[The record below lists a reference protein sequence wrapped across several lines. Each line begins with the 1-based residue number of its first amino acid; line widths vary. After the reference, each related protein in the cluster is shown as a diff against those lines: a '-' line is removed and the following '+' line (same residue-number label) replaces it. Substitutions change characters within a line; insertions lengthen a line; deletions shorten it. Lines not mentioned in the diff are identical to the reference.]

1 MDGPR
6 PATAI
11 QHLLAVISEG
21 RRLVQVL
28 PVFAGRDAI
37 GGHVQRLDQAI
48 RGRGVETAILAPDIH
63 DEVRHLARPWAVDE
77 IRHDDVVLYH
87 LSVGSSVAEE
97 LAALDVRLVLDHH
110 NITPASMFEP
120 WEPHVGAVIR
130 QGRAQLEVLA
140 PRAVLGLADSSY
152 NESELIAAGCT
163 TTQVAPILID
173 TTEFDRDL
181 DPDLVDQLTS
191 PHPTWLFVG
200 RIAPNKAQ
208 HDIIAALAAY
218 HRHYDPTAQLRLVG
232 GTSSPR
238 YEAALRAYAT
248 DLGIAHAVDITGP
261 VTPAELTAHYAT
273 ADVFCCLSDHEGFC
287 VPLLEAMHH
296 HLPIVAHATTAIPE
310 TLGNAGLLLDDKQP
324 TTVATAA
331 HRALTDTHLQH
342 TLTTNADHRL
352 RHFHLDNTRTTI
364 LDTLTPLLR

>member
-1 MDGPR
+1 V
-6 PATAI
+6 T
-11 QHLLAVISEG
+11 HLTEPYTSWKPTPDAVVIY
-21 RRLVQVL
+21 QM
-28 PVFAGRDAI
+28 AI
-37 GGHVQRLDQAI
+37 GSPVADRL
-48 RGRGVETAILAPDIH
+48 TT
-63 DEVRHLARPWAVDE
+63 
-77 IRHDDVVLYH
+77 DDVSLVIDYH
-87 LSVGSSVAEE
+87 
-97 LAALDVRLVLDHH
+97 
-110 NITPASMFEP
+110 NFTPVEFFAS
-120 WEPHVGAVIR
+120 WEPPLTRGS
-130 QGRAQLEVLA
+130 QWGRAQLEVLA

-152 NESELIAAGCT
+152 NESELIAAGCA

-296 HLPIVAHATTAIPE
+296 QLPIVAHASTAIPE

-324 TTVATAA
+324 TTVAAAA

-342 TLTTNADHRL
+342 TLTTNATHRL
-352 RHFHLDNTRTTI
+352 EHFHLDNTRTTI